1 MKTQS
6 AIILAL
12 SATVSAHGVVIKTT
26 GANGVEMPGLTIAD
40 GTPRDC
46 TSNGCGSQADTAII
60 RDREIR
66 QGGSP
71 LGRTQGGGPVDA
83 AVMIRNFMGQGSAPA
98 GNATGV
104 GEEDNIP
111 ANVGGGG
118 AKAAGAKAAGGRG
131 AARFSAAN
139 RGRFVAVEEDEEAED
154 VAPVSSSNFVVR
166 QLGNFFKG
174 LSGLQGGGGTKVL
187 AGPETSVKASEGE
200 GSSSGL
206 PTVGTDGIIK
216 MTFRQINQD
225 GAGPMTA
232 DVDATSGGT
241 KADAF
246 QRAEVVKDVPGIG
259 FQGLS
264 LATATEFP
272 LEVKMPAGMT
282 CEATVAGVNNVC
294 IVRVRNGA
302 AAGPFGGSCAFTQ
315 SPAARKRAI
324 AYRLRKR
331 MSLNNR
337 A

>member
-12 SATVSAHGVVIKTT
+12 SATVSAHGVVTKII

-83 AVMIRNFMGQGSAPA
+83 SVMIRNFMGEGEAPA

-111 ANVGGGG
+111 ANVGGG
-118 AKAAGAKAAGGRG
+118 RG
-131 AARFSAAN
+131 AARFAAAG
-139 RGRFVAVEEDEEAED
+139 RGRFVATEEDEEEED

-166 QLGNFFKG
+166 QLGNLFK
-174 LSGLQGGGGTKVL
+174 GLQGGLGGLGGGGGVKAL
-187 AGPETSVKASEGE
+187 GGPETSVKASLGE
-200 GSSSGL
+200 GASSGL
-206 PTVGTDGIIK
+206 PTVGSDGVIK

-232 DVDATSGGT
+232 DVDGTSGGT

-246 QRAEVVKDVPGIG
+246 QRAEVVKDVPGLGI
-259 FQGLS
+259 QGLS

-272 LEVKMPAGMT
+272 LEVKMPAGTT
-282 CEATVAGVNNVC
+282 CEATVAGVKNVC
-294 IVRVRNGA
+294 VVRVRNGA
-302 AAGPFGGSCAFTQ
+302 GAGPFGGSAAFTQ
-315 SPAARKRAI
+315 TAAARKRAI

-331 MSLNNR
+331 MSFDNR
-337 A
+337 N